1 MKPFPVTSFHF
12 VAVWQLSKSV
22 RTVAKA
28 LSRPVVQVRVW
39 ERRLRRE
46 GVNLKMM
53 PRPSLPNRIANDYTA
68 GPSTG
73 LFGNN

>member
-12 VAVWQLSKSV
+12 VAVWQLSKRV

-28 LSRPVVQVRVW
+28 LGRPVGQVLVW

-53 PRPSLPNRIANDYTA
+53 PNRVAQHYTA

>member
-28 LSRPVVQVRVW
+28 LARPVGQVRVW
-39 ERRLRRE
+39 ERRLRR
-46 GVNLKMM
+46 GGSIS
-53 PRPSLPNRIANDYTA
+53 R
-68 GPSTG
+68 
-73 LFGNN
+73 

>member
-1 MKPFPVTSFHF
+1 MKTFPVTSFHF
-12 VAVWQLSKSV
+12 VDVWMLSDSIE
-22 RTVAKA
+22 TVAKA
-28 LSRPVVQVRVW
+28 LRRPVGQVLVW

-53 PRPSLPNRIANDYTA
+53 PIRPLPNRIAKRYTA
-68 GPSTG
+68 GDAG